1 MAKTL
6 TPEQK
11 AQIRK
16 DLIDFH
22 ALKTSPISNSD
33 KLLAIT
39 QRVLESLA
47 IAAGVYQADQE
58 GGE

>member
-6 TPEQK
+6 TADQK

-16 DLIDFH
+16 DLIEFH
-22 ALKTSPISNSD
+22 ELKTSPMMNST
-33 KLLAIT
+33 KLLELT